1 MLALVSL
8 HKGLALTCLFLPAV
22 QKAASVG
29 LFGSPYKPF
38 YYKDPS
44 GKPFIDIDG
53 NDCGPRWVLVDPSS
67 SKKKT
72 AGVVGEDSEK
82 GCVVM

>member
-1 MLALVSL
+1 MPPFRRS
-8 HKGLALTCLFLPAV
+8 

-53 NDCGPRWVLVDPSS
+53 NDCGPRWVLVDPSGG
-67 SKKKT
+67 KKKVGGVNAED
-72 AGVVGEDSEK
+72 AGDK